1 MFAGLALLML
11 GCVLRVSSE
20 ICAYQGYIGWA
31 WNVLPVSA
39 LIEMTAV
46 TIFAVNLAWTFI
58 RPPVVA
64 PGPLQM
70 YVE

>member
-1 MFAGLALLML
+1 
-11 GCVLRVSSE
+11 
-20 ICAYQGYIGWA
+20 
-31 WNVLPVSA
+31 LPVSA

-46 TIFAVNLAWTFI
+46 SLFAINLVWTFL